1 MSQKHTKK
9 APPSTIANV
18 CDTLKISL
26 ESTLRHLKDRIMMNY
41 QLMHQN
47 EVFQDREMPRGFIIC
62 IVFLTDKDFPSYLI
76 YLF

>member
-1 MSQKHTKK
+1 
-9 APPSTIANV
+9 
-18 CDTLKISL
+18 
-26 ESTLRHLKDRIMMNY
+26 MMNY